1 MGWSLYRIDAG
12 RQLFVMEALVILV
25 CFVVVCLCLCFPES
39 LRSFVCGEANAA
51 KLF

>member
-25 CFVVVCLCLCFPES
+25 CFVVCLCVCFPES
-39 LRSFVCGEANAA
+39 LWSFVCGEANAA